1 MLHSETP
8 GSKRV
13 CRSPGL
19 IAACRV
25 LRRLMMPRHP
35 SCARI
40 RLTETDPP
48 SRVEAL
54 VAVSSVAV
62 QFSKIGK
69 LRSERASRRTL
80 NPWIMVGVTGVGP
93 VTSSLSGTR
102 SNQLSYTPRFLER
115 TPVNHGLS
123 AGRFARGSGAVR
135 SFGLSDGRTGFGLC
149 PGHRDGH
156 ILLGCGSRTAG
167 KGRSRPLCRR
177 TLRAVAGGKGCV
189 RPGRLRRRSAFSLE
203 RR

>member
-1 MLHSETP
+1 MLHSEIS
-8 GSKRV
+8 GSRRV
-13 CRSPGL
+13 CRSPEL

-25 LRRLMMPRHP
+25 LRRLTMPRHP
-35 SCARI
+35 SCALV
-40 RLTETDPP
+40 RLTGTVP
-48 SRVEAL
+48 SRVS
-54 VAVSSVAV
+54 VRCSFICGYAVVKEQKS
-62 QFSKIGK
+62 
-69 LRSERASRRTL
+69 RSEKGFKRGHPL
-80 NPWIMVGVTGVGP
+80 ELVGVTGVGP

-156 ILLGCGSRTAG
+156 ILLGCGSRTAEY
-167 KGRSRPLCRR
+167 GRSRPLCRR
-177 TLRAVAGGKGCV
+177 TPRAVAGGGVALDLGGCV
-189 RPGRLRRRSAFSLE
+189 AAAPSP
-203 RR
+203 